1 MFTPQLDQTAFKFLN
16 KCLHVVKYEI
26 YKLTSGIGI
35 ILAIEISGG
44 EGWQRFRKSV
54 RLVQVRSDK
63 NGLEVFRCKYPV
75 LSTQYSATYKSD
87 HGQPGIRR

>member
-1 MFTPQLDQTAFKFLN
+1 MCTPQLDQTAFKFLN

-44 EGWQRFRKSV
+44 EGWQRLRIPYV
-54 RLVQVRSDK
+54 W
-63 NGLEVFRCKYPV
+63 
-75 LSTQYSATYKSD
+75 YKSAL
-87 HGQPGIRR
+87 IRTLIN

>member
-1 MFTPQLDQTAFKFLN
+1 MCTPQLDQTAFKFLN
-16 KCLHVVKYEI
+16 KCLRVVKYEI

-63 NGLEVFRCKYPV
+63 N
-75 LSTQYSATYKSD
+75 AYKLTV
-87 HGQPGIRR
+87 